1 MSIWLGR
8 MKMIK
13 IFFTQEEI
21 NQLYQALNNIP
32 SEIYSECDTPDD
44 LDKELLS
51 GIKKL
56 KKETKDEY

>member
-1 MSIWLGR
+1 
-8 MKMIK
+8 MIK

-21 NQLYQALNNIP
+21 NQLYQSLENIP

-51 GIKKL
+51 AIDKL
-56 KKETKDEY
+56 KQKTKEERR